1 MHGRRH
7 NDPQVRAVPD
17 RGRMPISERY
27 LKIVCGVGMI
37 VATTVIIMSI
47 SFIPDVAP
55 DDLNFWRVALAS
67 PAVVVGL
74 ALALIGPRL
83 KMKVFQ
89 LSIELMML
97 PLLGLS
103 FILIQITPATI
114 AVLFNMLA
122 TFIYAGYFF
131 RRIALGITLL
141 LGTGIA
147 LMTLFVEPASQTP
160 HIGAFLVV
168 YIPTFILMSLLLHL
182 QNTETIDALHQAKR
196 RAMEDPL
203 TGLANLRAIER
214 EAKKRFSKKS
224 RADRQAVSGLILLDL
239 DNFKSANSKHGH
251 VGGDHALRV
260 IAHQLLRIKRKDSLV
275 ARVGGDEFAILV
287 RAGSRAGVE
296 EAGDI
301 YRAAVRAASSI
312 MEMPGVEIDAAVG
325 CAVFPDDGRDLSEL
339 LDKADRAMYA
349 AKGEKRHT
357 VPNLEGSGDNSVER
371 PAWLDVE
378 RMPIPEAAP
387 THANLE
393 SVTGGN
399 SERFGSISLYAR
411 TSAIAW
417 AFGSV
422 VLGISLLMPDAPESQ
437 LPWWVVLFGGLALS
451 AGILEV
457 NAQPR
462 STLHG
467 IFDGFAL
474 AGLAGLIYL
483 TGGLESTVP
492 PLLLLLAASQ
502 AWFWSTDRVGVRMI
516 GPVVVALSPLLYDS
530 AGSGAQASIT
540 YVMLIAESAL
550 IISIVAAMY
559 YDRILLSK
567 LHESADRLATTD
579 PLTGINNR
587 RAFSAFVQELLDSV
601 EQQEFAI
608 VMLDLDNFKQ
618 VNTSR
623 GHRAGD
629 ATLRAIAEAL
639 DSAARDDDCIARVGG
654 DEFAAVLPGVGVD
667 GARVLAERFVQ
678 TVTNT
683 PEARDAGV
691 GASAGFALH
700 PLHGET
706 LDQLAFTADSAL
718 MAVKASGKGSAR
730 VARVVSAV

>member
-7 NDPQVRAVPD
+7 NDPQVRPVPD

-27 LKIVCGVGMI
+27 LKIVTGVGMVI
-37 VATTVIIMSI
+37 ATFTIIMAI

-55 DDLNFWRVALAS
+55 DRLNFWRAVLGVPALLIS
-67 PAVVVGL
+67 L
-74 ALALIGPRL
+74 ALVTIGPRL
-83 KMKVFQ
+83 PMKVFQ
-89 LSIELMML
+89 VFIESLML

-114 AVLFNMLA
+114 AVLFNMIA

-131 RRIALGITLL
+131 RRVALGITLL

-147 LMTLFVEPASQTP
+147 LATLFVEPASQTP

-168 YIPTFILMSLLLHL
+168 YIPTFILMALLLHL
-182 QNTETIDALHQAKR
+182 QNTETLDALHEAKR

-203 TGLANLRAIER
+203 TGLANLRALER
-214 EAKKRFSKKS
+214 EASKRFSQKS
-224 RADRQAVSGLILLDL
+224 RSGRQGVSGLILIDL

-251 VGGDHALRV
+251 VGGDHALRM
-260 IAHQLLRIKRKDSLV
+260 IAHQLLRIKKKDSLV

-287 RAGSRAGVE
+287 RAESRACIE
-296 EAGDI
+296 ETAEI

-312 MEMPGVEIDAAVG
+312 MEMPGVEIDAAAG
-325 CAVFPDDGRDLSEL
+325 CALFPEDGRDLSEL
-339 LDKADRAMYA
+339 LDKADREMYA
-349 AKGEKRHT
+349 AKGEKRHN
-357 VPNLEGSGDNSVER
+357 VPNLEDAITTHLER

-378 RMPIPEAAP
+378 RMPAPEP
-387 THANLE
+387 RTTHATLE
-393 SVTGGN
+393 QVTGGN
-399 SERFGSISLYAR
+399 SERLGSISLYAR
-411 TSAIAW
+411 TSAVAW
-417 AFGSV
+417 AFGSI
-422 VLGISLLMPDAPESQ
+422 VLGVSLLMPDAPESQ
-437 LPWWVVLFGGLALS
+437 IPWWIVLFGGLALS
-451 AGILEV
+451 AGILKV

-462 STLHG
+462 SALHATFDSMALSG
-467 IFDGFAL
+467 IA
-474 AGLAGLIYL
+474 ALIYL
-483 TGGLESTVP
+483 TGGLESTMP

-502 AWFWSTDRVGVRMI
+502 AWFWVTERVVVRMI
-516 GPVVVALSPLLYDS
+516 GPIVVALSPLLYDS
-530 AGSGAQASIT
+530 VGSGAQASII
-540 YVMLIAESAL
+540 YVMLIAEVSL
-550 IISIVAAMY
+550 IIAIVGSMY
-559 YDRILLSK
+559 YDRYLLSK

-579 PLTGINNR
+579 PLTGISNR
-587 RAFSAFVQELLDSV
+587 RAFSAFVEELLESG

-629 ATLRAIAEAL
+629 IALRAIAEAL

-667 GARVLAERFVQ
+667 GARALAERFVQ

-691 GASAGFALH
+691 GASAGFALY

-706 LDQLAFTADSAL
+706 LDELAFTADSAL
-718 MAVKASGKGSAR
+718 VAVKASGKGSAR